1 MPVLFALNLP
11 HADLRGLTG
20 ILLGRL
26 IVHNVGG
33 ILAIPSLHTV
43 TKHQGMNVP
52 TLEKQDEKSCLV
64 VMPLAWVHSR
74 VATCW
79 NPAAPRALLPWLCWG
94 LPVLDPHGLVRLHI
108 YPITP
113 LHLPL
118 LYLHVDGSGWDSL
131 HMQRFPAC
139 SLPWVRASKL
149 CHSSPTSALGGDD
162 GPVSRVLWRC
172 WERGVARQ
180 VARGADKTNW
190 TEEHLQNFLTGLN
203 TAVLTIQ

>member
-74 VATCW
+74 VATC
-79 NPAAPRALLPWLCWG
+79 
-94 LPVLDPHGLVRLHI
+94 
-108 YPITP
+108 
-113 LHLPL
+113 
-118 LYLHVDGSGWDSL
+118 
-131 HMQRFPAC
+131 
-139 SLPWVRASKL
+139 
-149 CHSSPTSALGGDD
+149 
-162 GPVSRVLWRC
+162 
-172 WERGVARQ
+172 
-180 VARGADKTNW
+180 
-190 TEEHLQNFLTGLN
+190 
-203 TAVLTIQ
+203 